1 APLRA
6 LFRALAGSVN
16 TYRDGEFNFGVHW
29 RSNDE
34 LGELVRAH
42 SELGEVLRMQR
53 QDLVQRELLLDTM
66 VQNTPVAM
74 LLWADG
80 GDAVARVVYANLAAR
95 KLLNDGR
102 KLEGQ
107 RMDDVL
113 EALPAELR
121 EAVARGGDS
130 LFGVQGENAG
140 DELAEEEVYHLSR
153 RRFTLNGR
161 RHELLLLR
169 LLTPELRRQEVQTW
183 KKVIRVISHELN
195 NSLAPIA
202 SLAHSG
208 AELVRRGRHDR
219 LGEVFST
226 IEDRAR
232 HLEGFIRGYARF
244 AKLPQ
249 PQLQAV
255 DWEDFLARLQRQIG
269 FELDGMA
276 AELRARVDVPQMEQ
290 ALLNLL
296 KNALEAGEESV
307 PPRAEVRIRV
317 RRLPGW
323 TRLEVLDRGPGMN
336 EAVLQQALLPFYST
350 KRNGTGLGLALTREI
365 IEAHGGRLSLQ
376 NRTDGGLCVAVM
388 LPEH

>member
-1 APLRA
+1 MLRSLTLRLFLRLLPVLVLAAALPWTVAYWIDRGWVLLVLSVLVLLGLMWWSLQRALAPLRA

-161 RHELLLLR
+161 R
-169 LLTPELRRQEVQTW
+169 
-183 KKVIRVISHELN
+183 
-195 NSLAPIA
+195 
-202 SLAHSG
+202 
-208 AELVRRGRHDR
+208 
-219 LGEVFST
+219 
-226 IEDRAR
+226 
-232 HLEGFIRGYARF
+232 
-244 AKLPQ
+244 
-249 PQLQAV
+249 
-255 DWEDFLARLQRQIG
+255 
-269 FELDGMA
+269 
-276 AELRARVDVPQMEQ
+276 
-290 ALLNLL
+290 
-296 KNALEAGEESV
+296 
-307 PPRAEVRIRV
+307 
-317 RRLPGW
+317 
-323 TRLEVLDRGPGMN
+323 
-336 EAVLQQALLPFYST
+336 
-350 KRNGTGLGLALTREI
+350 
-365 IEAHGGRLSLQ
+365 
-376 NRTDGGLCVAVM
+376 
-388 LPEH
+388 